1 MNRAMCMYI
10 FYSCFTSRYNAFHT
24 EMKYTFIIL
33 SVSHII
39 TTICITP
46 SFVYVRHTFI
56 ISFFGGFITTEYV
69 TYYSIMKLTLM
80 SYIGCTIVTSR
91 FYTYFTTPVKGA
103 CTLVFSRNIITS
115 RFNTQRFIMNLT

>member
-1 MNRAMCMYI
+1 
-10 FYSCFTSRYNAFHT
+10 
-24 EMKYTFIIL
+24 MKYTFIIL

-56 ISFFGGFITTEYV
+56 ISFFGGFITTEHV

-80 SYIGCTIVTSR
+80 CFRIGIIITSR

-103 CTLVFSRNIITS
+103 FMLVFSRNIITS
-115 RFNTQRFIMNLT
+115 RFNTPRFIMNLT